1 MTKLRSKQLLLP
13 SSAAPCKSFQEGFLR
28 VSAIHEIWYGQYGNP
43 NGVPVIVLHGGP
55 GAGCDEETVK
65 LFDPEF
71 WRIILLDQRA
81 AKRSK
86 PFSEIKD
93 NTTQHLIADIESLRK
108 ELHIDKWLGF
118 GGSWGSAL
126 AIAYGETYPSH
137 VLGFILRGIF
147 LARKHE
153 TQDLWFEMGRIFPD
167 AWQALNDYIPIE
179 EQHDLINAYYRRVMS
194 PDLDIAIPAARA
206 FIKYD
211 FTCSFFNLSAK
222 KLRQSMSDDA
232 LILGL
237 TRIYMHYCVNHFFL
251 KENQLIDN
259 INTINHLPLIIV
271 HGRYDIITLPKN
283 AYELHRIW
291 PHSELVFVNSAGH
304 SAKEKRVALSL
315 ANATEKMKQLFK

>member
-43 NGVPVIVLHGGP
+43 NGTPVIVLHGGP
-55 GAGCDEETVK
+55 GAGCDEDTVN

-71 WRIILLDQRA
+71 WRIILLDQRG

-108 ELHIDKWLGF
+108 ELHIDKWLVF

-153 TQDLWFEMGRIFPD
+153 TQDLWFGMGRIFPD

-211 FTCSFFNLSAK
+211 FTCSFLNLSAK
-222 KLRQSMSDDA
+222 KLKQSMSDDR

-259 INTINHLPLIIV
+259 INIINHVPLIIV

-283 AYELHRIW
+283 AYDLHRIW
-291 PHSELVFVNSAGH
+291 PGSELVFVNSAGH
-304 SAKEKRVALSL
+304 SAKEKQIAVHL
-315 ANATEKMKQLFK
+315 AKATEKMKACIR

>member
-1 MTKLRSKQLLLP
+1 MIKQKRI
-13 SSAAPCKSFQEGFLR
+13 SSLFTISRPYQDGYLQ
-28 VSAIHEIWYGQYGNP
+28 VSSIHKIWYAQYGNP
-43 NGVPVIVLHGGP
+43 YGVPVIILHGGP
-55 GAGCDEETVK
+55 GVGCDENTVK

-86 PFSEIKD
+86 PFAEINE
-93 NTTQHLIADIESLRK
+93 NTTQHLIVDIESLRK
-108 ELHIDKWLGF
+108 ELHIDKWLVF

-126 AIAYGETYPSH
+126 AIVYGETYPNH
-137 VLGFILRGIF
+137 ILGFILRGIF
-147 LARKHE
+147 LGRKHE
-153 TQDLWFEMGRIFPD
+153 EQDLWFGMGKIFPD
-167 AWQALNDYIPIE
+167 VWQDLNDYIPIE

-194 PDLDIAIPAARA
+194 PDLDVAIPAARA

-211 FTCSFFNLSAK
+211 LTCSFLNLSAK
-222 KLRQSMSDDA
+222 KLKQSMSDDR

-259 INTINHLPLIIV
+259 INRINHLPLIIV

-283 AYELHRIW
+283 AYELHQIW
-291 PHSELVFVNSAGH
+291 PESELIFVNSAGH

-315 ANATEKMKQLFK
+315 ANASEKMKQLLK

>member
-1 MTKLRSKQLLLP
+1 MAKLRPKKLLLP
-13 SSAAPCKSFQEGFLR
+13 SSTAPCKSFQEGFLR

-43 NGVPVIVLHGGP
+43 NGTPVIVLHGGP

-86 PFSEIKD
+86 PFAEMNE

-108 ELHIDKWLGF
+108 ELHIDKWLVF

-153 TQDLWFEMGRIFPD
+153 TQDLWFGMGRIFPD
-167 AWQALNDYIPIE
+167 AWQVLNDYIPIE

-194 PDLDIAIPAARA
+194 PDLDVAITAARA

-211 FTCSFFNLSAK
+211 FTGSFLNLSAK
-222 KLRQSMSDDA
+222 KLKQSMSDDT

-237 TRIYMHYCVNHFFL
+237 TSVYMHYCVNHFFL

-259 INTINHLPLIIV
+259 INTVNHLPLIIV

-283 AYELHRIW
+283 AYDLHRIW
-291 PHSELVFVNSAGH
+291 PGSELVFVNSAGH
-304 SAKEKRVALSL
+304 SAKEKQIAVHL
-315 ANATEKMKQLFK
+315 AEATEKMKACMK